1 MLFRGYVQVC
11 LEVSLQF
18 IFGRAGA
25 HLEASLRL
33 ACSAKVKGC
42 FALGCLVM
50 RFLSGSFFLR
60 PSPSHFL
67 HALSLSQRCSST
79 PPRPERKAKTLK
91 LDWWNIDRVCGKMIV
106 EQQYESSRHSSDLFF
121 PVQRLHGFRQ
131 VVTHVQSQQKDEL

>member
-50 RFLSGSFFLR
+50 RFLSGSVLSASVAFTLLACAVSL
-60 PSPSHFL
+60 PALLL
-67 HALSLSQRCSST
+67 HTSAARAESKNLEIRL
-79 PPRPERKAKTLK
+79 
-91 LDWWNIDRVCGKMIV
+91 V
-106 EQQYESSRHSSDLFF
+106 EY
-121 PVQRLHGFRQ
+121 
-131 VVTHVQSQQKDEL
+131 